1 MKTAIALT
9 IAGSDSGGGAG
20 IQADLKTF
28 AFNRVHGASVVTCLT
43 AQNTMTVTD
52 VMPVSAS
59 MVKAQFEAVV
69 NDLKVDALKTGMLLN
84 EEIITTVSDCLQRW
98 GGDRIVI
105 DPVMVS
111 RTGVQLIDDQAIISL
126 KRLLLPQALV
136 LTPNL
141 YEAQL
146 LSGMTITTIDEMKG
160 AAVKIYDL
168 GAKNVLIKGGAA
180 TGENKGVD
188 VFFDGDSYLVL
199 QLKAIDTKNSHGTG
213 CSLGAAIT
221 AHLALGKP
229 LVSAIAFAKEY
240 VTTALEYALEIG
252 SGSGPIA
259 HFYPILPELDITQ

>member
-229 LVSAIAFAKEY
+229 LVSADSRIC
-240 VTTALEYALEIG
+240 
-252 SGSGPIA
+252 
-259 HFYPILPELDITQ
+259 